1 MRCGLNVNET
11 TTHKSMRCRFT
22 IYSLFSDIKKSK
34 FFNIKNSIFW
44 YQKLWSI
51 FFISKNRIFD
61 IKKSFS
67 DIKKKDDVSNSHL
80 NTYQGRWRCY
90 RWTKKWTSIIPCG
103 KLKKIA
109 GLNHTRCCVTFAC
122 NCGIRWQL
130 QERRER
136 YMNVIRSNIEISVN
150 TMVYKFVITFGEF
163 ISWQIGI

>member
-1 MRCGLNVNET
+1 MRYGLNVNET

-22 IYSLFSDIKKSK
+22 IYSLFSDIKKSIFLISK
-34 FFNIKNSIFW
+34 IQFSDIRNYEVFFYIKKSNFWYQEIIFW
-44 YQKLWSI
+44 Y
-51 FFISKNRIFD
+51 
-61 IKKSFS
+61 
-67 DIKKKDDVSNSHL
+67 KKKDDVSNSHL

-163 ISWQIGI
+163 IP